1 MLDQK
6 QGLIITNA
14 AYDLIPLGD
23 NQIIEKLNP
32 NHNINIT
39 LKASKH

>member
-6 QGLIITNA
+6 QDLIITNA
-14 AYDLIPLGD
+14 EHDIIPLGD
-23 NQIIEKLNP
+23 NQIIEKLYP
-32 NHNINIT
+32 NHNINII